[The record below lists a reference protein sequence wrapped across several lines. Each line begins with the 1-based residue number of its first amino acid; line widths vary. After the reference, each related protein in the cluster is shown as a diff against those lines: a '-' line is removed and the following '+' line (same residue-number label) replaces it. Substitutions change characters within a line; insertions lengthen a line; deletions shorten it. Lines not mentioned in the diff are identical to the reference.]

1 MKEILRE
8 PLFLLIIVAIAVIL
22 LLLMYQAVARDKK
35 FGINVE
41 KILAG
46 IFLFAISGATGAGVM
61 PFTKLHPAVMAGR
74 DTTAPTVVGYLAIY
88 GAFLFILS
96 PRLRSTLKDYLK
108 ALFITMSSD
117 PPLALLLLMIS
128 FSALWS
134 SSTDVSLK
142 NGLVILET
150 TVIAIYIAKQY
161 SWQDLYPW
169 WRTVNLFVLLW
180 SLFKTNADEAGCWN
194 GILGHKNQFSFFMA
208 QTSVLWFL
216 FAFYSPKN
224 RSLAM
229 VFGLLASLAVQ
240 KGCSGASRI
249 LVIILLG
256 LWFYLSVIKKLP
268 VQWAVISVILFLI
281 ISIALAIV
289 VINNL
294 ESIVVDGLKKDMTLT
309 GRTEFWPQIVEKINE
324 RPLLG
329 YGVAGFWQSWRG
341 LENPAHSIIVVKSQF
356 VPPHSHNG
364 FLDLACDLGWGG
376 LILFVLSFLNNI
388 VKGVVYLTRARLP
401 EAGLPLFI
409 LTYTLMT
416 NLTETG
422 LFGPTSVWF
431 WYIVVSVR
439 LSLDVSEKT

>member
-1 MKEILRE
+1 MKEIIRE
-8 PLFLLIIVAIAVIL
+8 PLFLLLIVATAVIAL
-22 LLLMYQAVARDKK
+22 MLMYNAVARDKK
-35 FGINVE
+35 FGINIE

-46 IFLFAISGATGAGVM
+46 IFLFAISGASGATVM
-61 PFTKLHPAVMAGR
+61 PFLKLHPAVMAGR
-74 DTTAPTVVGYLAIY
+74 ETTAPTMIGYIAIY

-96 PRLRSTLKDYLK
+96 PRLRSTLKDYLQ

-117 PPLALLLLMIS
+117 PALALLLLMIS

-134 SSTDVSLK
+134 DYTDVSLK
-142 NGLVILET
+142 YGLVILET

-161 SWQDLYPW
+161 SWEDLYPW

-180 SLFKTNADEAGCWN
+180 SLFKTNGDGDGCWK

-224 RSLAM
+224 RSLAI

-249 LVIILLG
+249 LVVILLG
-256 LWFYLSVIKKLP
+256 FWFYLSVIKKLP

-294 ESIVVDGLKKDMTLT
+294 EAIVVDGLKKDMTLT
-309 GRTEFWPQIVEKINE
+309 GRTEFWPQIIDKINE
-324 RPLLG
+324 RPFLG
-329 YGVAGFWQSWRG
+329 YGVASFWQSWRG
-341 LENPAHSIIVVKSQF
+341 LENPAHSIIIVKSQF

-376 LILFVLSFLNNI
+376 LILFMFSFLNNI
-388 VKGVVYLTRARLP
+388 VKGVVYLTRAKLP

-422 LFGPTSVWF
+422 LFGATSVWF
-431 WYIVVSVR
+431 WYIVMSVR
-439 LSLDVSEKT
+439 LSLDISEKT

>member
-1 MKEILRE
+1 MKEIIRE
-8 PLFLLIIVAIAVIL
+8 PLFLLILVAIAVIVMM
-22 LLLMYQAVARDKK
+22 LMYQAVAREQK
-35 FGINVE
+35 FGIKVE
-41 KILAG
+41 KFFGGIL
-46 IFLFAISGATGAGVM
+46 LFAISGATGAGVM
-61 PFTKLHPAVMAGR
+61 PFSKLHPAVMAGR
-74 DTTAPTVVGYLAIY
+74 DTTMPTVVGQIVIY

-108 ALFITMSSD
+108 ALLITMTSD
-117 PPLALLLLMIS
+117 PSLAVLLFMIS
-128 FSALWS
+128 FSVLWS
-134 SSTDVSLK
+134 DSTDVSLK

-150 TVIAIYIAKQY
+150 TVIAIYIGKQY
-161 SWQDLYPW
+161 SWQELYPW

-180 SLFKTNADEAGCWN
+180 SLVNTNGDAAGCWN

-224 RSLAM
+224 RYLAI
-229 VFGLLASLAVQ
+229 VFGLLASLGVQ

-249 LVIILLG
+249 LVVILLG
-256 LWFYLSVIKKLP
+256 LCFYLSVIKKLP
-268 VQWAVISVILFLI
+268 VQWAVVSVILFLI
-281 ISIALAIV
+281 ISIGLAIV

-294 ESIVVDGLKKDMTLT
+294 EAIIVGGLQKDMTLT

-324 RPLLG
+324 RPVFG

-341 LENPAHSIIVVKSQF
+341 LENPAHGIIIVKSQF

-422 LFGPTSVWF
+422 LFGSTSVWF
-431 WYIVVSVR
+431 WYIVMSVR
-439 LSLDVSEKT
+439 LSLDVSEKS

>member
-1 MKEILRE
+1 MKEILRD
-8 PLFLLIIVAIAVIL
+8 PLFLLLIVATAIIVL
-22 LLLMYQAVARDKK
+22 MLMYNTVGRDKK
-35 FGINVE
+35 FGINIE

-46 IFLFAISGATGAGVM
+46 IFLFAISGASGAAVM
-61 PFTKLHPAVMAGR
+61 PFMKLHPAVMAGR
-74 DTTAPTVVGYLAIY
+74 ETTAPTVIGYIAIY

-96 PRLRSTLKDYLK
+96 PRLRSTLKDYLQ
-108 ALFITMSSD
+108 ALLITMSSD

-134 SSTDVSLK
+134 ESTDISLK

-150 TVIAIYIAKQY
+150 TVIAIYIGKQY

-169 WRTVNLFVLLW
+169 WRTVNLLVLFW
-180 SLFKTNADEAGCWN
+180 SLFKTNGDAAGCWN

-224 RSLAM
+224 RYLAI

-249 LVIILLG
+249 LVVILLG

-294 ESIVVDGLKKDMTLT
+294 EAIVVDGLKKDMTLT
-309 GRTEFWPQIVEKINE
+309 GRTEFWPLIINKINE

-329 YGVAGFWQSWRG
+329 YGVASFWQSWRG
-341 LENPAHSIIVVKSQF
+341 LENPAHSIIIVKSQF

-376 LILFVLSFLNNI
+376 LILFMFSFLNNI
-388 VKGVVYLTRARLP
+388 VKGVVYLTRAKLP
-401 EAGLPLFI
+401 EGGLPLFI

-422 LFGPTSVWF
+422 LFGATSVWF
-431 WYIVVSVR
+431 WYIVMSVR
-439 LSLDVSEKT
+439 LSLDISEKT

>member
-8 PLFLLIIVAIAVIL
+8 PLFLLILVAIAVIVL
-22 LLLMYQAVARDKK
+22 MLMYQAVARNQK
-35 FGINVE
+35 FGIKVE
-41 KILAG
+41 KFFAG

-74 DTTAPTVVGYLAIY
+74 ETTAPTVIGQIAIY

-108 ALFITMSSD
+108 ALLTTMSSD
-117 PPLALLLLMIS
+117 PCLALLLLMIS

-134 SSTDVSLK
+134 ETTDVSLK
-142 NGLVILET
+142 HGLVILET
-150 TVIAIYIAKQY
+150 TVIAIYIGKQY
-161 SWQDLYPW
+161 SWQELYPW
-169 WRTVNLFVLLW
+169 WRTVNLCVLLW
-180 SLFKTNADEAGCWN
+180 SLVKTNADGAGCWN

-208 QTSVLWFL
+208 QTSILWFV

-224 RSLAM
+224 RRLAI

-268 VQWAVISVILFLI
+268 VQWAVVSVIIFLI
-281 ISIALAIV
+281 ISICLGIV

-294 ESIVVDGLKKDMTLT
+294 EAIVVDGLKKDMTLT
-309 GRTEFWPQIVEKINE
+309 GRTEFWPQIVAKINE

-341 LENPAHSIIVVKSQF
+341 LENPAHSIIIVKSQF

-376 LILFVLSFLNNI
+376 LILFLLSFLNNI
-388 VKGVVYLTRARLP
+388 VKGVVYLNRAQLP

-422 LFGPTSVWF
+422 LFGVTSVWF
-431 WYIVVSVR
+431 WYIVMSVR

>member
-1 MKEILRE
+1 M
-8 PLFLLIIVAIAVIL
+8 AIAVIVL
-22 LLLMYQAVARDKK
+22 MLMYQAVARNQK
-35 FGINVE
+35 FGIKVE
-41 KILAG
+41 KFFAG

-74 DTTAPTVVGYLAIY
+74 ETTAPTVIGQIAIY

-96 PRLRSTLKDYLK
+96 PRLRSILKDYLK
-108 ALFITMSSD
+108 ALLTTISSD
-117 PPLALLLLMIS
+117 PCLALLLLMIS

-134 SSTDVSLK
+134 ETTDVSLK
-142 NGLVILET
+142 HGLVILET
-150 TVIAIYIAKQY
+150 TVIAIYIGKQY
-161 SWQDLYPW
+161 SWQELYPW
-169 WRTVNLFVLLW
+169 WRTVNLCVLLW
-180 SLFKTNADEAGCWN
+180 SFVKTNADGAGCWN

-208 QTSVLWFL
+208 QTSILWFV

-224 RSLAM
+224 RRLAI

-268 VQWAVISVILFLI
+268 VQWAVVSVIIFLI
-281 ISIALAIV
+281 ISICLGIV

-294 ESIVVDGLKKDMTLT
+294 EAIVVDGLKKDMTLT
-309 GRTEFWPQIVEKINE
+309 GRTEFWPQIVAKINE

-341 LENPAHSIIVVKSQF
+341 LENPAHSIIIVKSQF

-376 LILFVLSFLNNI
+376 LILFLLSFLNNI
-388 VKGVVYLTRARLP
+388 VKGVVYLNRAQLP

-422 LFGPTSVWF
+422 LFGVTSVWF
-431 WYIVVSVR
+431 WYIVMSVR

>member
-1 MKEILRE
+1 MKEILRD
-8 PLFLLIIVAIAVIL
+8 PLFLLIIIAIGLIVLIL
-22 LLLMYQAVARDKK
+22 IYQAVAKNKK
-35 FGINVE
+35 IGLNLE
-41 KILAG
+41 KIIAG
-46 IFLFAISGATGAGVM
+46 IFLFAISGASGAGVM
-61 PFTKLHPAVMAGR
+61 PFTKLHPLVMATDR
-74 DTTAPTVVGYLAIY
+74 TTPPTIIGQLGIY
-88 GAFLFILS
+88 AAFLFVLF

-108 ALFITMSSD
+108 AFLMMMSSD
-117 PPLALLLLMIS
+117 PSLAILLFMIL
-128 FSALWS
+128 FSLLWS
-134 SSTDVSLK
+134 DTSDVSLK
-142 NGLVILET
+142 NGLVILEV
-150 TVIAIYIAKQY
+150 TVIAIYIGKQY
-161 SWQDLYPW
+161 SWQELYPW
-169 WRTVNLFVLLW
+169 WRVVNLFVLLW
-180 SLFKTNADEAGCWN
+180 SLLKTNADEAGCWN

-208 QTSVLWFL
+208 QTAVLWFL

-224 RSLAM
+224 RRLAI

-281 ISIALAIV
+281 ISICLAIV

-294 ESIVVDGLKKDMTLT
+294 EAIVVDGLKKDMTLT
-309 GRTEFWPQIVEKINE
+309 GRTEFWPQIVDKINE

-329 YGVAGFWQSWRG
+329 FGVAGFWQPWRG
-341 LENPAHSIIVVKSQF
+341 LENPAHSIIIVKSQF

-376 LILFVLSFLNNI
+376 LILFMFSFLNNL
-388 VKGVVYLTRARLP
+388 VKGVVYLTRTQLP

-422 LFGPTSVWF
+422 LFGTTSIWF
-431 WYIVVSVR
+431 WYIVMSVR
-439 LSLDVSEKT
+439 LSRDITVKI